1 MKTSTPG
8 NKSFAGSVNLSTFA
22 LSAVVVAVKILPL
35 LLDDDATRPTC
46 EATMLLRDTV
56 EKAVVVRASDPRD
69 RAAVSADL
77 RMCMVALST
86 TVGYNSEEEGG
97 RRRPSDHAS
106 TSL

>member
-1 MKTSTPG
+1 M
-8 NKSFAGSVNLSTFA
+8 
-22 LSAVVVAVKILPL
+22 AVKVLPL
-35 LLDDDATRPTC
+35 LLDNDATRPTC

-86 TVGYNSEEEGG
+86 TVGYKVRKKEEEGG
-97 RRRPSDHAS
+97 RPTTHLRVFDNSSSATVLAQSSLSHAPF
-106 TSL
+106 

>member
-1 MKTSTPG
+1 
-8 NKSFAGSVNLSTFA
+8 
-22 LSAVVVAVKILPL
+22 
-35 LLDDDATRPTC
+35 
-46 EATMLLRDTV
+46 MLLRDTV

-97 RRRPSDHAS
+97 RRRPSDHAP